1 MNLNYYSAP
10 HKGFPEEL
18 PLYWRFEDGTV
29 RTDLR
34 SLSDE
39 ELAKLNWIGPIKFL
53 TPRQLDENG
62 NDLVEE
68 YDYDPATH
76 KAVWYSAERKFVVV
90 DKDVDER
97 PYMSGELITVNSGPA
112 DWDTFKKTAIIS
124 AELNAYVSAVMS
136 VAPLAATAL
145 PATLIK
151 IEDNSYDDF
160 ENTWKVMNA
169 VSPIPAQLL
178 QQLIALATS
187 CNLPV
192 KFIEIISNT

>member
-1 MNLNYYSAP
+1 MILNFYSAP

-39 ELAKLNWIGPIKFL
+39 ELAKLGWIGPIKFL

-124 AELNAYVSAVMS
+124 AELNAYVSAIMS